1 MPIYPGSTTNI
12 NLYPT
17 TPTELNIALYPPAE
31 SGGIALVQSASGT
44 TDDGSLGLPV
54 PFGAAVVSGAGT
66 SAADGTYTFVGYE
79 NAHPIFCKTGTNPL
93 VSAISWNG
101 IDSWNLYSTGGAIL
115 YQNSNADPLPW
126 QNIWGIGDAGEGDSP
141 APTVTCSSPV
151 TAGNSVLMFN
161 SRDSGAV
168 ADSTMV
174 SGGGETLGQEA
185 FSDDTPR
192 CGVFGAFDLTGG
204 ETGVVSTGGALRFN
218 NTIIEVSGLTD
229 AAATDTDTNTGTGTL
244 ASLTGLTGTGAC
256 FAIFAVENA
265 TNPFVGLAS
274 NVNVTGIGAGLYEP
288 RGEVDLGDGVFTFY
302 NLAGQPTTDPNVS
315 PQFCLFQNGS
325 NAWQIVDGSGTP
337 INTSTDMEE
346 PPYEA
351 SWTGSVVTESPSDWT
366 LVTIPPVGG
375 SNVWQCVAWK
385 DGEASPVSVE
395 LTGSLNWAAVGAVFE
410 AA

>member
-79 NAHPIFCKTGTNPL
+79 NAHPFFCKTGTNPL

-244 ASLTGLTGTGAC
+244 ASLTGLTGTGGC
-256 FAIFAVENA
+256 FAIFAVANA

-274 NVNVTGIGAGLYEP
+274 NVNVTGIGAGNYTLRGLLYNDTP
-288 RGEVDLGDGVFTFY
+288 VY
-302 NLAGQPTTDPNVS
+302 CLAGQPLAAPEGGDTEPYTLWRDG
-315 PQFCLFQNGS
+315 QWTINGAS
-325 NAWQIVDGSGTP
+325 VEPLNA
-337 INTSTDMEE
+337 STDDDAY
-346 PPYEA
+346 PYEA

-375 SNVWQCVAWK
+375 SSVWQCVAWK